1 MEYTIYATA
10 VNSIQRVKAYRVV
23 NLVDFNLFDIL
34 HEARSNKHDK
44 RITKALIRLRI
55 QTRLRRHYILSD
67 RMDPNCL
74 QRLSADDKTKRHF
87 VLKGIVM

>member
-10 VNSIQRVKAYRVV
+10 VNSIQRVEANRVV

-44 RITKALIRLRI
+44 RITKALIRLGI
-55 QTRLRRHYILSD
+55 QTRPRRHYILSD

-74 QRLSADDKTKRHF
+74 QRLPADDKINAQVTHSR
-87 VLKGIVM
+87 I